1 MSFEAGL
8 VSQLWCLN
16 ERRGKR
22 TIHHS
27 TGGTLRARPIRR
39 HQGRWERGLRFLVH
53 IESRGLE
60 KIGLGGASGLLLV
73 LWIRGAGE

>member
-1 MSFEAGL
+1 VSFEAGL
-8 VSQLWCLN
+8 ISQLWCFN

-27 TGGTLRARPIRR
+27 TGGTLRVRPIRR
-39 HQGRWERGLRFLVH
+39 HQGRWERGLRFLVR

-60 KIGLGGASGLLLV
+60 KIGLGGASGLLLAF
-73 LWIRGAGE
+73 WIWGAGE